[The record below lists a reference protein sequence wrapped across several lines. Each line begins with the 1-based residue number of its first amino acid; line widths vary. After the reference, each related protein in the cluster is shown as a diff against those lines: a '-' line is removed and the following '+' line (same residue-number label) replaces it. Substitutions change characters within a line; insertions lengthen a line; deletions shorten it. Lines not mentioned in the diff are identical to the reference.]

1 MARVGSMAGIDAP
14 PAKAAMLI
22 PLHLIPVPAD
32 EPAGHGEPG
41 HAWQATSG
49 LQIAPGL
56 RLGDIRE
63 LGLTGAGPTSGP
75 VGTREL
81 MRFGQLMAD
90 AGLPLQPTRMLY
102 DRAYAFDRLAEAAS
116 QGHEALR
123 TLAEQLF
130 DAYQCAGDWIGL
142 VH

>member
-1 MARVGSMAGIDAP
+1 MPQAGSMAGLDAL
-14 PAKAAMLI
+14 PAKPAMLI
-22 PLHLIPVPAD
+22 PLHLIPVPAE
-32 EPAGHGEPG
+32 EPSTQGDPG
-41 HAWQATSG
+41 HAWQATSC

-63 LGLTGAGPTSGP
+63 LGLTVAGPTSGP

-102 DRAYAFDRLAEAAS
+102 DRAYAFDRLAEGAS
-116 QGHEALR
+116 HGHEALR

-130 DAYQCAGDWIGL
+130 DAYQGAGEWIGL